1 MSLRPGPRRGHDAR
15 RGWFDLGHWYVRAF
29 SCVVC
34 IDSCSVVGKD
44 RRENGEFIGAEGVR
58 KHLKEGPP
66 RRRVGLTVEGAPAR
80 RECYVP
86 PTCASSLTMSFR
98 GSEDLRAVQ

>member
-1 MSLRPGPRRGHDAR
+1 M
-15 RGWFDLGHWYVRAF
+15 GHWYVRAF
-29 SCVVC
+29 FCVACV
-34 IDSCSVVGKD
+34 DGVTSVGKD
-44 RRENGEFIGAEGVR
+44 RRESGEFIGAEGVR

-86 PTCASSLTMSFR
+86 HILCVFPNHVSQRERRSSRRPAKSKSVR
-98 GSEDLRAVQ
+98 PHV